1 MILIQISF
9 QVRQQLMTGK
19 LLQLQ
24 ITQKTLF
31 RNLQDISKCI
41 KVIIVDSTI
50 NDITKNS
57 STHWKR
63 EFNNYLIKL
72 NTSHDNYE
80 QCCLTGK

>member
-1 MILIQISF
+1 MF
-9 QVRQQLMTGK
+9 NN
-19 LLQLQ
+19 
-24 ITQKTLF
+24 

-63 EFNNYLIKL
+63 EFNNSLIKYI
-72 NTSHDNYE
+72 T
-80 QCCLTGK
+80 

>member
-9 QVRQQLMTGK
+9 QVWQQLMTRK

-31 RNLQDISKCI
+31 RNLLDISKCI

-63 EFNNYLIKL
+63 ELNNYLIKYI
-72 NTSHDNYE
+72 T
-80 QCCLTGK
+80 